1 VFFLAQKSQIEPSRG
16 HDEKNRSFAWAKAVH
31 QGGEKNTSSI
41 HQSLRRI
48 DHVFERVKMQGLTFG
63 EHASKKRL
71 ADRTIQTYRDVV
83 KAYAN
88 YLFRTY
94 GISDI
99 SKAKPRHAYEYMD
112 KQIALYESSDPSVSA
127 FTMRRFAH
135 ALHAFREASA
145 VTGIYKGKLKLGDK
159 RKLLARLNDGGVYRR
174 SAASRTLKAQHSDYM
189 KVQKQL
195 QGSKSPNAA
204 VIASIHQV
212 QRYVGARITE
222 VISMRKQDLTFH
234 KNGKLTIRIK
244 GKGGLV
250 RFVTTDH
257 KPTIDILKEQVTGKQ
272 AGAPV
277 FQMKNSRGQDKSIIA
292 AVKSLKENIRLAA
305 IHAGVDQKDKKYTTH
320 SARKAFAQ
328 EQMNDYAHKTIRQLQ
343 RETGER
349 ITADPALKKKYD
361 QTLRNVRAKITPT
374 SPNKNRDLNHKEFC
388 TWLVSTDLGHGR
400 LDVVRYYASYPIK
413 R

>member
-1 VFFLAQKSQIEPSRG
+1 
-16 HDEKNRSFAWAKAVH
+16 
-31 QGGEKNTSSI
+31 
-41 HQSLRRI
+41 
-48 DHVFERVKMQGLTFG
+48 MQGLTFG

-83 KAYAN
+83 IAYAN

-99 SKAKPRHAYEYMD
+99 AKAKPRQAYEYMD
-112 KQIALYESSDPSVSA
+112 KQIALYESGDSSVSA

-145 VTGIYKGKLKLGDK
+145 VTGVYKAKLKLGDK
-159 RKLLARLNDGGVYRR
+159 RELLAKLNERRIYRR
-174 SAASRTLKAQHSDYM
+174 SAASKTLKAQHSDYI

-195 QGSKSPNAA
+195 QASKSPNAA
-204 VIASIHQV
+204 IIASIHQI

-222 VISMRKQDLTFH
+222 AISVRKQDLTFQ

-250 RFVTTDH
+250 RFVTIDH
-257 KPTIDILKEQVTGKQ
+257 KPTIALLKEQVAGKQ
-272 AGAPV
+272 DGAPV
-277 FQMKNSRGQDKSIIA
+277 FRMKNSKGQDKTIKA
-292 AVKSLKENIRLAA
+292 AVKALKENIRLAA
-305 IHAGVDQKDKKYTTH
+305 IRANVDQNGKKYTTH

-328 EQMNDYAHKTIRQLQ
+328 EQMNIYAHKTIRQLQ
-343 RETGER
+343 REIGNR

-361 QTLRNVRAKITPT
+361 QTLRNVRAKLTES
-374 SPNKNRDLNHKEFC
+374 SPNKNRDLNHKELC
-388 TWLVSTDLGHGR
+388 TWLVSTELGHGR
-400 LDVVRYYASYPIK
+400 LDVLRYYASYSMK